1 MKDDPKFNILFVREV
16 EKHPALYTSTVHGH
30 VNKQEQEH
38 HWRLVAEALN
48 ESSAN
53 CKEKWKN
60 LRSSLCRHL
69 RNQYAYGP
77 GARCK
82 KSYYLAKYMEFLI
95 PYIKIRQPGQFASVV
110 DIVKEEEFHEADYEY
125 DLTTEAEIREDDD
138 PYNNTPTETNSDHH
152 HHLQPPDGMASP
164 PLSVLSPVQELHE
177 LPVKKRRKLLEEEEE
192 EGERVEVS
200 PSYDKLTK
208 EYFALKSKFDAQ
220 PEDPDLL
227 FLKSLLPEMHR
238 MKDRQKNKFKMMIL
252 GAIETIL
259 YSAAPCGESSSAQ
272 TVRAQGPQQ
281 PVPAVPPDDT
291 GTV

>member
-1 MKDDPKFNILFVREV
+1 MKDDPKFNILFVKEV

-77 GARCK
+77 GMRCK

-110 DIVKEEEFHEADYEY
+110 DMVKEEDFHEGDYEY
-125 DLTTEAEIREDDD
+125 DLPTETEIKEEEE
-138 PYNNTPTETNSDHH
+138 PYTPTETNSDQH
-152 HHLQPPDGMASP
+152 QPPDGMSSP

-177 LPVKKRRKLLEEEEE
+177 LPVKKRRIEE
-192 EGERVEVS
+192 S
-200 PSYDKLTK
+200 PSYERLSK
-208 EYFALKSKFDAQ
+208 EYFAFRSKNESQ

-227 FLKSLLPEMHR
+227 FLKSILPEMHK
-238 MKDRQKNKFKMMIL
+238 MKDRQKNRFKIMIL

-259 YSAAPCGESSSAQ
+259 YDAEPSESSGA
-272 TVRAQGPQQ
+272 TPFKTQGYPQAL
-281 PVPAVPPDDT
+281 PAEPPDFADT
-291 GTV
+291 LRVEKRS